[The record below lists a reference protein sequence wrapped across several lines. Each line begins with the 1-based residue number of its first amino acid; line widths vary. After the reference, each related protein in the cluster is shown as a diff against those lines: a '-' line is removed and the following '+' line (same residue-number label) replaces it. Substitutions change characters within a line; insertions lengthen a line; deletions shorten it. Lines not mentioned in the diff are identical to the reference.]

1 MLPECE
7 QIKFCGLHAGGV
19 SLSLALTRSL
29 AQKSYWEAQF
39 NAWRRLT
46 IGFII
51 ESHTAAKAAHQQQ
64 RERFV
69 ELRAQSLHSKE
80 TGTAADRERERLNFL
95 P

>member
-19 SLSLALTRSL
+19 SLSL

-64 RERFV
+64 QRERFV

-80 TGTAADRERERLNFL
+80 TGTAADRERET
-95 P
+95 